1 MDGKASVCHQQD
13 ILSRHLMIYLLS
25 RSWSLLHM
33 SLAMTPEHAETSV
46 ENSARRSDKA
56 EHSRSMCL
64 SSPKARCGK
73 ACKFGYGKA
82 DASGGLVQSAA
93 NEPPC
98 EISIS
103 FEAWQCPWGH
113 PNSLGKPDARAEKT
127 SGDMYTIS
135 HPDQSM
141 NGGPRAKSQDQT
153 AAATQR
159 AVPAPS
165 IAP

>member
-25 RSWSLLHM
+25 RKWSLLHM

-46 ENSARRSDKA
+46 ENSARRFDKA
-56 EHSRSMCL
+56 EHSRSTCL
-64 SSPKARCGK
+64 SSPKA
-73 ACKFGYGKA
+73 CKCGYGEA
-82 DASGGLVQSAA
+82 DASGGLVQSTA

-98 EISIS
+98 EISRS
-103 FEAWQCPWGH
+103 FEAWRCPWGH
-113 PNSLGKPDARAEKT
+113 PNSLDKPDAQAEKT
-127 SGDMYTIS
+127 NGDMYTLS
-135 HPDQSM
+135 PPDQSM
-141 NGGPRAKSQDQT
+141 KGGPRAKSQDQT

-159 AVPAPS
+159 TAPAPP